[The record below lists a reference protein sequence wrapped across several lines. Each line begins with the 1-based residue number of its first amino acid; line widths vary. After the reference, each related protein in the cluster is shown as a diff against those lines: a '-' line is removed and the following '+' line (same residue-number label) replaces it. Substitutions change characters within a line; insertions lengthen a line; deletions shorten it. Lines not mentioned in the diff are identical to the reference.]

1 MNELSHHNGPIEAY
15 RAAIDA
21 GDIQADPAQEQT
33 AQVLQSLHDQLEAYT
48 PAKPT
53 GWRKLFGRKA
63 DPAPKGLYLYGGVG
77 RGKSM
82 LMDLFFD
89 TTSFEPRRRVH
100 FHAFMLEVHESNHHW
115 RQMTADDRRR
125 TGFKSDDPIPPLAA
139 RIANE
144 AKLLCFDEF
153 HVTDVADAMIL
164 GRLFEALFAEGVVI
178 VLTSNRA
185 PDELYVGGLNRSL
198 FLPSI
203 EMIKERLDVRH
214 LHSPTDYRLE
224 RIKGM
229 PVYHCPLDERS
240 ASELDVS
247 FRALTDL
254 DVGETQEIVVAQGR
268 TLQVAQAAKGVAR
281 FSFEELC
288 ARPLGAADYLAIAK
302 HFHTVVLAN
311 IPQMDRDKRNE
322 AKRFVTL
329 IDALY
334 DNHTKLVCSAA
345 ARPED
350 LYPTGDGSFEFSR
363 TASRLIEMQSH
374 DYFEAA
380 EETGSD
386 AK

>member
-1 MNELSHHNGPIEAY
+1 MNELSHHNGPIRAY
-15 RAAIDA
+15 QAAIAADM
-21 GDIQADPAQEQT
+21 IQPDPAQEQA
-33 AQVLQSLHDQLEAYT
+33 AQLLQSLHDELDTYVPE
-48 PAKPT
+48 KPT
-53 GWRKLFGRKA
+53 GLRKLLGRKGP
-63 DPAPKGLYLYGGVG
+63 PAPKGLYLYGGVG

-89 TTSFEPRRRVH
+89 TTGFEPKRRVH
-100 FHAFMLEVHESNHHW
+100 FHAFMLEVHESNHQW
-115 RQMTADDRRR
+115 RGLSKTERQ
-125 TGFKSDDPIPPLAA
+125 KSDDDPIKPLAQ

-164 GRLFEALFAEGVVI
+164 GRLFEALFHEGVVM
-178 VLTSNRA
+178 VVTSNRA

-203 EMIKERLDVRH
+203 EMLKQRLDVRH
-214 LHSPTDYRLE
+214 LQSPTDYRLE

-229 PVYHCPLDERS
+229 PVYHVPLDERS
-240 ASELDVS
+240 ANELDVC
-247 FRALTDL
+247 FKALTDT
-254 DVGETQEIVVAQGR
+254 DEGEAVEIPVQQGR
-268 TLQVAQAAKGVAR
+268 TLQVSQASKGVAR
-281 FSFEELC
+281 FTFDELC
-288 ARPLGAADYLAIAK
+288 ARPLGSADYLAIAG
-302 HFHTVVLAN
+302 HFHTVVLAD

-334 DNHTKLVCSAA
+334 ENQTKLVCSAA
-345 ARPED
+345 ARPEA
-350 LYPTGDGSFEFSR
+350 LYPAGDGSFEFTR

-380 EETGSD
+380 G
-386 AK
+386 